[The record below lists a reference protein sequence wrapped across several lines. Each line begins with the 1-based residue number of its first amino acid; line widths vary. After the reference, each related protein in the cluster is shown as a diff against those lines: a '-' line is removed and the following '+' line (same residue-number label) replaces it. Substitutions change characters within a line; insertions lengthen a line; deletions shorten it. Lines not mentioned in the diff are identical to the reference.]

1 MMKGKLFLDIHALQ
15 VVPPSCLNRDD
26 TGAPKTAIFG
36 GVQRARVSSQSWKRA
51 IRTGFRDGLDKNE
64 LSYRTRQVEELI
76 KAKLMAIL
84 PDVSEESAAA
94 LVKEALITMKL
105 VDDKSKN
112 ASKSKKNKK
121 NTGAD
126 TAEEATEE
134 VANAGQKKVMFF
146 ISTFQMQD
154 IASIIA
160 RTVAEGKKL
169 ATVKKELKDA
179 LNKKN
184 GIEIALFGRMSA
196 ADAEFSVDACVQVS
210 HAISTHEV
218 ENEVDF
224 FTAVDD
230 VDTEGAGH
238 LGDSEFNSSTLYRY
252 ATVEVHSL
260 NEYVG
265 DTEKTA
271 KIVRDFIKQFVVSM
285 PTGKINSYANNT
297 IPSVLYVTLRED
309 KPLNLSPAFER
320 AIPASTEGFV
330 VPSAKALEE
339 YALDAY
345 GDFSMPPIKSFV
357 VGKYLPKL
365 EGQGG
370 RVNLST
376 LLDSV
381 EDYIRGLE

>member
-1 MMKGKLFLDIHALQ
+1 MKGKLFLDIHALQ

-51 IRTGFRDGLDKNE
+51 IRTGFSDGLDKNE

-76 KAKLMAIL
+76 KAELMAIL

-94 LVKEALITMKL
+94 LVKEALITMGL

-112 ASKSKKNKK
+112 ASKSKKNK
-121 NTGAD
+121 GAD

-179 LNKKN
+179 LKKKN

-196 ADAEFSVDACVQVS
+196 ADTEFSVDACVQVS

-230 VDTEGAGH
+230 IDTC
-238 LGDSEFNSSTLYRY
+238 LLY
-252 ATVEVHSL
+252 TSPSP
-260 NEYVG
+260 
-265 DTEKTA
+265 
-271 KIVRDFIKQFVVSM
+271 RD
-285 PTGKINSYANNT
+285 
-297 IPSVLYVTLRED
+297 
-309 KPLNLSPAFER
+309 
-320 AIPASTEGFV
+320 
-330 VPSAKALEE
+330 
-339 YALDAY
+339 
-345 GDFSMPPIKSFV
+345 
-357 VGKYLPKL
+357 
-365 EGQGG
+365 
-370 RVNLST
+370 
-376 LLDSV
+376 
-381 EDYIRGLE
+381 